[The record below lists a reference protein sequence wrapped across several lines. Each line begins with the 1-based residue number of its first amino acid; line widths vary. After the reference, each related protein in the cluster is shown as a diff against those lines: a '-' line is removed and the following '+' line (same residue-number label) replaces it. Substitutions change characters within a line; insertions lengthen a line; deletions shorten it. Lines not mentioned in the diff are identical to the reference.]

1 MRPHA
6 LAMVVA
12 ISAMAL
18 LPNGKALAQDST
30 ARRPRSSGLREVR
43 ADEGSGRPTGWLGF
57 SIGAGSEAYSIKGDG
72 YGYSSYLT
80 RPTLSI
86 DGAARLSRTFD
97 LGGELAGWFS
107 SEAGYDQALSS
118 LMLVGS
124 WYPAGQGLFLKGG
137 LGLGFST
144 VNGYYPYG
152 YGYYRRTDVGFA
164 GQLGIGAE
172 LKVGRRTALVP
183 SLTLYQHD
191 YSSRDLPGYRER
203 IVNFGLGMRFRLP
216 H

>member
-6 LAMVVA
+6 LTLLVA
-12 ISAMAL
+12 VAAMAVFSS
-18 LPNGKALAQDST
+18 GDAFAQD
-30 ARRPRSSGLREVR
+30 ARPGRPASPGLREVT
-43 ADEGSGRPTGWLGF
+43 ADESSGRPAGWLGF
-57 SIGAGSEAYSIKGDG
+57 SLGAGSEAYSIKGDG

-80 RPTLSI
+80 RPTVTI

-97 LGGELAGWFS
+97 LGGELAGWFN
-107 SEAGYDQALSS
+107 SEGGYDQALSS

-124 WYPAGQGLFLKGG
+124 WYPAGRGLFLKGG

-164 GQLGIGAE
+164 GQLGVGAE
-172 LKVGRRTALVP
+172 LRVARRTVLVP

-203 IVNFGLGMRFRLP
+203 IVNVGLGLRFRLP